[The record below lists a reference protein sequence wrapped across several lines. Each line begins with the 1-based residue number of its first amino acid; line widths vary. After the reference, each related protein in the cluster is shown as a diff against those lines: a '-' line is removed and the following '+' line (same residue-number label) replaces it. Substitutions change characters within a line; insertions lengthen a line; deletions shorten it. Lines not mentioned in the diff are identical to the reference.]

1 MTSRVTTGT
10 SVLAALMLLAAS
22 LLTGATATAEQTTS
36 GHSGAEPLDILLTN
50 DDGYDARTLG
60 ALRHTLGAA
69 GHQVTVVAPC
79 DDLSG
84 SGTKQASNYVRGVP
98 SRENTITATQPSPGV
113 WAVCG
118 SPSDAVLFGV
128 QNVFTSDPPDLV
140 VSGVNPGQNAGAVTK
155 HSGTVGA
162 TVMAGE
168 LGIPAIAVSVEIDPT
183 TTPPQVGSVRAAASY
198 TARLIERLQLTAGRE
213 SLLPEHVTL
222 NVNYPVEST
231 VEGTRITTTGR
242 SAFVRPRFE
251 RTDLCASC
259 YLVQPELD
267 LGRDPVSGSD
277 NNALADGYISV
288 TPLDGDWTA
297 SSGIR
302 SLLRMRLAY
311 LR

>member
-10 SVLAALMLLAAS
+10 SVLATLMLTAGM
-22 LLTGATATAEQTTS
+22 LTGAAATAEQATS
-36 GHSGAEPLDILLTN
+36 GHSATEPLDILLTN

-60 ALRHTLGAA
+60 ALRQTLGAA

-128 QNVFTSDPPDLV
+128 QNVFTSGQPDLV
-140 VSGVNPGQNAGAVTK
+140 VSGVNPGQNAGAVTN

-183 TTPPQVGSVRAAASY
+183 TSPPRVGSVRAAASY
-198 TARLIERLQLTAGRE
+198 TVRLIERLQLTAQRE

-222 NVNYPVEST
+222 NVNYPAESE
-231 VEGTRITTTGR
+231 VEGTRITRTGR

-259 YLVQPELD
+259 YLVRPQLD

-277 NNALADGYISV
+277 NNALADAYISV

-297 SSGIR
+297 SSTIR
-302 SLLRMRLAY
+302 STLRARLAY